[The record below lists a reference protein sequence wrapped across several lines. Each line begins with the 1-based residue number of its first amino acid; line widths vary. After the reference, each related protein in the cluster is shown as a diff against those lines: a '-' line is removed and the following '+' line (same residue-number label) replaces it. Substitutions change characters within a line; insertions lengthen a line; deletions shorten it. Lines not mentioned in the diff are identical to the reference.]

1 MKKRRVVL
9 KYDIVSFKEVCV
21 CVYLVY
27 INVNIYTPL
36 YFLEE
41 KAFTRERMRI
51 KMYFSKCSTNIL
63 CALSVS
69 RFCFYSRV
77 TNLLIFIQIIVRR
90 ITAFIDFFF
99 LIGRVL
105 LCYRSRNIVIRVNT
119 GYYRLST
126 KYR

>member
-1 MKKRRVVL
+1 MISYRL
-9 KYDIVSFKEVCV
+9 NKYV

-27 INVNIYTPL
+27 INVNIYTLL

-41 KAFTRERMRI
+41 KAFTRERMRV

-77 TNLLIFIQIIVRR
+77 ANFAFLFIRIIVRR

-99 LIGRVL
+99 LIRRLL
-105 LCYRSRNIVIRVNT
+105 LCYISRNIVIHVST
-119 GYYRLST
+119 GYCRLSI